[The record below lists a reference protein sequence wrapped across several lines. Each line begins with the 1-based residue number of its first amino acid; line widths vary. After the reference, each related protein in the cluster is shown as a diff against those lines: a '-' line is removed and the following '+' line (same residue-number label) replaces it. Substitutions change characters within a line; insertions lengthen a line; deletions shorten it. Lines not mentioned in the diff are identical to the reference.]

1 MNSPLRIHGGR
12 PSHGRLRE
20 FGDNTVHEGFLGTT
34 APLYADLILLLEL
47 AMGVGLLVGAI
58 FARIR
63 KFQAHAWCQSV
74 IVLLN
79 AAIIVIF
86 MLPSFRSHVWPRI
99 PRKLGNSYYT
109 MATAHA
115 ALGTVVE
122 CAGLY
127 LLLAAGTTL
136 VPEKLRLMRYKLWMR
151 IVLTAWWVVILLG
164 VAMYARWYIPSL
176 FRR

>member
-1 MNSPLRIHGGR
+1 MEEYSRAE
-12 PSHGRLRE
+12 LRE
-20 FGDNTVHEGFLGTT
+20 YEDDTVHKGFLGTA

-47 AMGVGLLVGAI
+47 AMGMGLLAGAI

-79 AAIIVIF
+79 AVIIVIF
-86 MLPSFRSHVWPRI
+86 MLPSFHSHVWSRI

-122 CAGLY
+122 CAALY
-127 LLLAAGTTL
+127 ILLAAGTTL
-136 VPEKLRLMRYKLWMR
+136 VPEKLRLTRYKLWMR
-151 IVLTAWWVVILLG
+151 IVLTAWWVAILLG
-164 VAMYARWYIPSL
+164 VATYTRWYIPNL
-176 FRR
+176 LR

>member
-1 MNSPLRIHGGR
+1 MQISSCFSSWQWR
-12 PSHGRLRE
+12 
-20 FGDNTVHEGFLGTT
+20 
-34 APLYADLILLLEL
+34 
-47 AMGVGLLVGAI
+47 GLLVGAI

-79 AAIIVIF
+79 AVSILLF

-99 PRKLGNSYYT
+99 PRKLGNSYYA

-115 ALGTVVE
+115 ALEQSLNARVV
-122 CAGLY
+122 

-136 VPEKLRLMRYKLWMR
+136 MPEKLRLMRYKLWMR
-151 IVLTAWWVVILLG
+151 IVLMAWWVVILLE
-164 VAMYARWYIPSL
+164 
-176 FRR
+176 